1 MAQNEP
7 PLFPRE
13 PEQNSDLQDDLLQ
26 EVKQKLELE
35 ESSLGLELP
44 NSRQKDSMPP
54 LIIPAYGPPVF
65 FSEESTSPPPP
76 VPTQRKIIVF
86 ALGGLL
92 FAVFLAIAVW
102 WANKTPLSS
111 PPTPRPE
118 SERKL

>member
-13 PEQNSDLQDDLLQ
+13 PEQNSDLQDELLQ

-35 ESSLGLELP
+35 ESSSELELP
-44 NSRQKDSMPP
+44 NSQQKDSMPP

-65 FSEESTSPPPP
+65 FFEESPSPPPP
-76 VPTQRKIIVF
+76 VPTQRKRIVF

-92 FAVFLAIAVW
+92 FAVW

-111 PPTPRPE
+111 PPIPRPE